1 MTQMLKQG
9 KASPPLAELASGTKS
24 RDTGGSEAGV
34 LVFFLS
40 SPQNSIVT
48 LFQAHRFPRNYYEFS
63 FGP

>member
-34 LVFFLS
+34 LVFFGD
-40 SPQNSIVT
+40 PHGCP
-48 LFQAHRFPRNYYEFS
+48 LFAQVSTAEF
-63 FGP
+63 